1 MVSPAAPWG
10 PGCRFLEL
18 WKPFFLFCRGCIE
31 CSSAQRRRR
40 EATGLAAAGRSDI
53 GLILEHLP
61 IPVTSKNRVLRRAAS
76 LRALQ

>member
-1 MVSPAAPWG
+1 VVSPAAPWG

-31 CSSAQRRRR
+31 CSSAQ
-40 EATGLAAAGRSDI
+40 TQGGNWTAGRSDI

-61 IPVTSKNRVLRRAAS
+61 IPLTSKNRVLRRAAS